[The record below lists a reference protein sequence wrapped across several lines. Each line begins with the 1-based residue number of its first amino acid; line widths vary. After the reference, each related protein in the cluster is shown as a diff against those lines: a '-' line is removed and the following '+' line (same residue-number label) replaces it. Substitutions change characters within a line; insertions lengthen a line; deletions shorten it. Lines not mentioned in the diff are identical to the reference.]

1 MHGKMKLKKPIKKR
15 IKKTFIYIVI
25 IYLIFSITFYYSLK
39 NSSAI
44 NNTEFINFLLKGGN
58 SHLIGDYKLVNIVNK
73 STKFLFNI
81 DLTSPTSILDTSI
94 VSSNEEYEHNDDY
107 SNLEDLKKV
116 SSYMSDPNPVDIN
129 NPIIYIYNSHQLENY
144 NSSNLDI
151 YGITPNVLMTSYL
164 LKEKLNSK
172 GISTIVEDTNLTE
185 FLSLNNWDHSGSYK
199 ASRIFILDKK
209 NKYST
214 LKYFIDIHR
223 DSVSKN
229 MTTININGKDYARIL
244 FVVGLEHDNYK
255 DNIKISED
263 LNNLF
268 NKYYKGLSR
277 GIYKKE
283 GPGVDGIYNQDITGN
298 SMLIEVGGI
307 DNNIDEVMNTIN
319 AINDVLVRY
328 INSHEK

>member
-94 VSSNEEYEHNDDY
+94 VSSNEESEHNDDY

-277 GIYKKE
+277 GICKKE
-283 GPGVDGIYNQDITGN
+283 GPGVDGIYNQDISPN
-298 SMLIEVGGI
+298 SILIEVGGV
-307 DNNIDEVMNTIN
+307 DNNIDEVLNTTE
-319 AINDVLVRY
+319 AISNILY
-328 INSHEK
+328 SFQ